1 MEHLRKLAMI
11 ADRYNNNSNLISDFA
26 ATYQWLDT
34 HVADCEEY
42 LIDYQDERL
51 FLNVNNPAITWTF
64 ASATELV
71 FNGRDD
77 SLRKRVRN
85 YLLPYRRLLLAVGA
99 REIIDVVRPE
109 LELSA
114 ADEGPVS
121 LRSKFD
127 RYRQQRYLTDVVIKS
142 SDGEEFHAHKLMLSD
157 ATETFERR
165 FSGRWANDAQVSL
178 SDVSGATIRHV
189 LGMLPRFQLCEVD

>member
-42 LIDYQDERL
+42 LIDCQDERL
-51 FLNVNNPAITWTF
+51 FLNVNNPSITWTF

-85 YLLPYRRLLLAVGA
+85 YLLPYRRLLLAVGN
-99 REIIDVVRPE
+99 V
-109 LELSA
+109 
-114 ADEGPVS
+114 DEGS
-121 LRSKFD
+121 
-127 RYRQQRYLTDVVIKS
+127 I
-142 SDGEEFHAHKLMLSD
+142 
-157 ATETFERR
+157 
-165 FSGRWANDAQVSL
+165 
-178 SDVSGATIRHV
+178 
-189 LGMLPRFQLCEVD
+189 GM